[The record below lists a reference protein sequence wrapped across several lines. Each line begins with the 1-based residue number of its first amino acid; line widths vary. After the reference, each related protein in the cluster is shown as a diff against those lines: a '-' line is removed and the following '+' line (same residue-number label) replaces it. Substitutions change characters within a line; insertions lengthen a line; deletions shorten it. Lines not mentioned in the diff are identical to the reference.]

1 MSLRIYGR
9 SITSTLSPI
18 GNLRI
23 RAIELRIR
31 AIEVCAADA
40 YPGLAHVV
48 IFVARCFALQR
59 FLRLPVS
66 FCDQAIANSKR
77 HGRPRCAGAGGPD
90 PVPLIARLPACRDH
104 PRLPGAGGH
113 AAR

>member
-31 AIEVCAADA
+31 AIEVCAADP
-40 YPGLAHVV
+40 YPGLAYVV

-90 PVPLIARLPACRDH
+90 PVPRSPDCPPAATIRG
-104 PRLPGAGGH
+104 LPGAGGH